1 MGHEVTVLTGIKP
14 VSGQNLEVNPN
25 GFRVLTARSR
35 SLEWFFSVFGINQVR
50 STTTQHER
58 FGFRLWRWL
67 RAFRLSRGIMLIG
80 RLPDPLDLL
89 IYPSRSLL
97 KNERW
102 DVVISTYA
110 PQYCHAIASW
120 LKSNG
125 QCHYWIADF
134 RDLWTQHHQFSGLF
148 PFTLLEKFIERRYL
162 RLADLVTTV
171 SKDLVEELKL
181 RNSNIDA
188 LVVPN
193 GFDSDDLIEL
203 DPEPL
208 FQDQY
213 LHYVYTGTLYPGWS
227 APVRLLQGIR
237 VLLDREPALE
247 TLIRVNFFGR
257 DLTRLTEVATDL
269 RLTEFVVFHGLASRD
284 IALRAQRDADALI
297 FFDPDKARGIPTT
310 KLYEY
315 VNSGSEVLRIG
326 PPTKTIALEVIKATD
341 TGHNIGWDPGE
352 IADRLSQLRSR
363 PKQDAF
369 QPERERPVQY
379 ARKDIARDLLKFA
392 SDQMR

>member
-1 MGHEVTVLTGIKP
+1 MGHEVTVLTGEKP
-14 VSGQNLEVNPN
+14 VSGQDLEVSQK

-35 SLEWFFSVFGINQVR
+35 SLEWFFSRFGINQAS
-50 STTTQHER
+50 STTHQHER
-58 FGFRLWRWL
+58 FGSRPLRWL

-97 KNERW
+97 KDEHW

-125 QCHYWIADF
+125 RCHYWIADF

-148 PFTLLEKFIERRYL
+148 PFTLLERWLEQRYL

-171 SKDLVEELKL
+171 SKDFVRKLKL
-181 RNSNIDA
+181 QNSNIDT

-193 GFDSDDLIEL
+193 GFDSDDLLEL
-203 DPEPL
+203 DPEPV
-208 FQDQY
+208 FQDRY

-227 APVRLLQGIR
+227 APVRFLQGIR
-237 VLLDREPALE
+237 VLLDQEPMLK
-247 TLIRVNFFGR
+247 TGIRINFFGN
-257 DLTRLTEVATDL
+257 DLTRLSDVAMDL
-269 RLTEFVVFHGLASRD
+269 RLTDFVVFHGLKPRD
-284 IALRAQRDADALI
+284 VALRAQRDADALI
-297 FFDPDKARGIPTT
+297 FFDPDKAQGIPTG

-315 VNSGSEVLRIG
+315 VNSGSEVWRIG
-326 PPTKTIALEVIKATD
+326 PPKKTIAIEVLKETAA
-341 TGHNIGWDPGE
+341 GQNVGWEPDE
-352 IADRLSQLRSR
+352 IAHQLSRLRNR
-363 PKQDAF
+363 PKQDAS
-369 QPERERPVQY
+369 QSERERPVHY
-379 ARKDIARDLLKFA
+379 ARKDIARELLEFA
-392 SDQMR
+392 SKQLR